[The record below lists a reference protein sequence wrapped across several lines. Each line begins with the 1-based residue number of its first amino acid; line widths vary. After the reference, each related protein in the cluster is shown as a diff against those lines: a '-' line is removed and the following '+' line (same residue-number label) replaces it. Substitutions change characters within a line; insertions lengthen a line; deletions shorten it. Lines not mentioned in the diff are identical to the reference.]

1 MRHDHDRTL
10 RIADHGAEQRLSYGD
25 VLAFHQGDAYW
36 GCAVAFRALQRAG
49 ELLSRDRL
57 WDRETLRI
65 SSGHPGPGVRDTIE
79 CVTHSI
85 SNGRFTLSSPGS
97 ERRCTSDLKYEWEIS
112 DGRNRVSV
120 RLRDDF
126 VPPEFFGLLDTLETN
141 PETVEARNRIEALKQ
156 MLIEKIWREPLEES
170 FPGSVLETA
179 PRN

>member
-1 MRHDHDRTL
+1 MHHDHDRTL

-25 VLAFHQGDAYW
+25 ALAFHKGDAYW

-49 ELLSRDRL
+49 ELLSGGKL
-57 WDRETLRI
+57 WDREVLQI
-65 SSGHPGPGVRDTIE
+65 QSGHPGPGVRDTIE
-79 CVTHSI
+79 YVTHSI
-85 SNGRFTLSSPGS
+85 SNDRFTLSSPGS

-126 VPPEFFGLLDTLETN
+126 VPPEFFGLLDMLETN
-141 PETVEARNRIEALKQ
+141 PDAIDARNRLEVLKQ

-170 FPGSVLETA
+170 FPDSVLE
-179 PRN
+179 PDSRN